1 MHRSGARSR
10 RWSADT
16 GRLRLTAA
24 KLAQHTDGSFLAEPK
39 VAISLYAPPSGALP
53 AEGGETKFASCARG
67 YDALTPELRSQ
78 VEGLASV
85 HSWGK
90 RQN

>member
-1 MHRSGARSR
+1 M
-10 RWSADT
+10 
-16 GRLRLTAA
+16 RLLIH
-24 KLAQHTDGSFLAEPK
+24 LPAQHTDGSFLAEPK

-67 YDALTPELRSQ
+67 YDALPVELRTQ

-90 RQN
+90 QLRHFSSQVSHSG